1 MLEFLKEIDTQVFLF
16 LNSLHHPVMDE
27 VMYHISQRFNW
38 IPFYAF
44 LTVLIFLKF
53 KLRGLWALLF
63 IVLLIFLSD
72 QTANILKDSTMR
84 LRPSHNPVIA
94 DLVHIVRDR
103 RGGQFGFV
111 SGHAANSF
119 ALAIF
124 MIKILKSRH
133 PWLIPVMIVWASLKA
148 YSRIYLGVHYPGD
161 VLGGIVLGVFWALVV
176 FWLFDLTMK
185 RLYPPERPAV
195 PAGSPIS

>member
-1 MLEFLKEIDTQVFLF
+1 MLEYLKELDAQLFLF
-16 LNSLHHPVMDE
+16 INGLHRPWLDGI
-27 VMYHISQRFNW
+27 MYQISYRYNW

-63 IVLLIFLSD
+63 IVFLIFLSD

-161 VLGGIVLGVFWALVV
+161 VLVGAAMGIFWALVV
-176 FWLFDLTMK
+176 YWLFELTMK
-185 RLYPPERPAV
+185 RLYPPEKLAV
-195 PAGSPIS
+195 PPDRYVY